1 MAKFGINDILN
12 AKTKAA
18 GQQAQTEGYKEI
30 YLSPY
35 EVKGSAGEYAPE
47 IREHRRAGRQLFTRR
62 TGTAYSIG
70 ESKRGIPYNRRTQ
83 T

>member
-30 YLSPY
+30 YL
-35 EVKGSAGEYAPE
+35 
-47 IREHRRAGRQLFTRR
+47 RAGRQLFTRR